1 MFASVVDADD
11 VGMAQSCGQVGFA
24 DEPLP
29 ERGVA
34 GDVGAKHLEGI
45 LAGQAGML
53 DQVDLAHSAGAEQPQ
68 NPVSG
73 EGLPNPQRHGR
84 MLVADVGVLRHF
96 SVPGPPPMPNWSRPR
111 PGQTAQ
117 PVSLG
122 IGTVTAMAG
131 KSASSEDFRSVVLRG
146 RTWPPTSSHWR
157 NRS

>member
-1 MFASVVDADD
+1 MHQLGCVGAVDVVHRDPQLAVVFTPVMDADD

-34 GDVGAKHLEGI
+34 GDVGAKNLEGI

-73 EGLPNPQRHGR
+73 ERLTDPQRHGR
-84 MLVADVGVLRHF
+84 MLAVANATPDHF
-96 SVPGPPPMPNWSRPR
+96 R
-111 PGQTAQ
+111 
-117 PVSLG
+117 
-122 IGTVTAMAG
+122 
-131 KSASSEDFRSVVLRG
+131 
-146 RTWPPTSSHWR
+146 
-157 NRS
+157 